1 MIPILTIPGIYFY
14 NIRYQILFDK
24 MSTKY
29 KGKEKFDY
37 NKFNEDL
44 LKKNL
49 ITPDR
54 INMCAFKAAYTCYM
68 CADKIYFNKS
78 VYLKCIDDY
87 IEQHIKKEKT

>member
-37 NKFNEDL
+37 NKEDAL
-44 LKKNL
+44 IFKIGQ
-49 ITPDR
+49 ITPLNE
-54 INMCAFKAAYTCYM
+54 I
-68 CADKIYFNKS
+68 
-78 VYLKCIDDY
+78 LK
-87 IEQHIKKEKT
+87 